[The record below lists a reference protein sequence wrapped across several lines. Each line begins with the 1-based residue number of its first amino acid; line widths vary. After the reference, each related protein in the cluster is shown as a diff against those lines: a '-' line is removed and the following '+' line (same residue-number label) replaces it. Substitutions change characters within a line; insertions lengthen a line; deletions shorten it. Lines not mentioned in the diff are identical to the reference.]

1 MGLYYGYT
9 MIYPIHHSGKI
20 QWPQD
25 RNLGERMK
33 LSRKLKS
40 GGCSNY
46 CDTFIVPLCLS
57 NHGVNDFLKLFG
69 LEGSRKTLTW
79 ILHSNILK
87 ILFSPS
93 SASFMEKMSDDP
105 DPVGPRI
112 PGSKQQFLVHHG
124 IWNMVKPMD
133 VLRCL
138 FVAMDC
144 FTKWRVSLGKAP
156 LSGEVSIATFGG

>member
-1 MGLYYGYT
+1 

-112 PGSKQQFLVHHG
+112 PGSKQQFLGHHWVSETW
-124 IWNMVKPMD
+124 WNLWMSSV
-133 VLRCL
+133 VFLWQWT
-138 FVAMDC
+138 F
-144 FTKWRVSLGKAP
+144 SLNGGFRWKKHLKVGNCP
-156 LSGEVSIATFGG
+156 LPRLMTGG